1 MAENT
6 LYQDN
11 AIRITDRTIVI
22 GRTTIFLKNV
32 NSVTLEPSSRS
43 RSAPFVVA
51 LGIVVFLC
59 CIVNGGSSIVL
70 GLVVLASAITA
81 AWFMRGFSDLV
92 FDTSSGKIRH
102 LQNLK
107 TSYLEQ
113 IHKVATEAI
122 AQG

>member
-1 MAENT
+1 MAEKT
-6 LYQDN
+6 VYQDN

-32 NSVTLEPSSRS
+32 NSVTLEPGSRS
-43 RSAPFVVA
+43 RSAPFVAA

-59 CIVNGGSSIVL
+59 CIGNGASAIVL
-70 GLVVLASAITA
+70 GFLILAGAITT

-113 IHKVATEAI
+113 IHKVATDAI
-122 AQG
+122 SQS